1 MLPKLQDVPKQIIL
15 LRMRNGYSLFRG
27 FASLGKG
34 RCLSNCPNG
43 YNKEMNPAGGYKKTD
58 VGSGA
63 FLPLSFLDY
72 LISLPHE
79 PNCLKFFFI
88 MSLGWTFFNVPYLVA
103 LRNNLQ

>member
-27 FASLGKG
+27 FASLGKR

-79 PNCLKFFFI
+79 PNCLKNFFY
-88 MSLGWTFFNVPYLVA
+88 NVPRLDVFQCS
-103 LRNNLQ
+103 LSCRPQK